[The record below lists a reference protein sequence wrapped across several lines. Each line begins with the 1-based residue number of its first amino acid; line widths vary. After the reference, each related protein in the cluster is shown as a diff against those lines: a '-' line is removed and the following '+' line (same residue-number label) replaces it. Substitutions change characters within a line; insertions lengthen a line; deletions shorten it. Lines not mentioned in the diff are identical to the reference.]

1 MSEMLITICSGVIV
15 FALSQWLME
24 IWVKPLQEYKNLKRR
39 IATVLVYNA
48 QYWSNALSRTITD
61 ETIKKEYSTAADD
74 TRRLAAELKGY
85 IELVPLIHPGIPNR
99 TNLEEASSYLI
110 GLSNGFYQLPEGSED
125 KSAHYNN
132 QRIEKIKKLLKLYN
146 HH

>member
-1 MSEMLITICSGVIV
+1 MDFKGNINNQGNKEDRILLSEEGDYCYPCSKATYSILEFGSV
-15 FALSQWLME
+15 A
-24 IWVKPLQEYKNLKRR
+24 PNLKQGM
-39 IATVLVYNA
+39 II
-48 QYWSNALSRTITD
+48 STITD